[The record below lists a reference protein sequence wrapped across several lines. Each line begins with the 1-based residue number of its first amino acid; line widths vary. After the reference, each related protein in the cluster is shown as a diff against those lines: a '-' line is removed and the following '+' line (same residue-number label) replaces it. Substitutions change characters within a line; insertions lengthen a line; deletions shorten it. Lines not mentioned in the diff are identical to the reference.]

1 MLNYLQTN
9 TMKKL
14 LLVLLFVPLITF
26 GQTAEDFFNSC
37 KAKDSLKDFKGAI
50 IGFNKAIGI
59 DPNNAEYYYQR
70 GYSKDYL
77 KDF

>member
-59 DPNNAEYYYQR
+59 DQIMLNIITKEVTQR
-70 GYSKDYL
+70 IV
-77 KDF
+77 